1 MRIVSTK
8 KHNKSIVK
16 CMKVIYNIHID
27 KIVYDYSKMEV
38 WQWTKNVQN
47 NYVKVGVCKRC
58 EEEKKVNRF
67 GLCKTCNS
75 EVDREYAMLYGF
87 KTMEY

>member
-1 MRIVSTK
+1 
-8 KHNKSIVK
+8 
-16 CMKVIYNIHID
+16 
-27 KIVYDYSKMEV
+27 MEMD
-38 WQWTKNVQN
+38 KNVQN
-47 NYVKVGVCKRC
+47 NYVKVGASKRC

-67 GLCKTCNS
+67 GLCKTCNQ

>member
-38 WQWTKNVQN
+38 WQWTRTFKTTTLRLASVRD
-47 NYVKVGVCKRC
+47 VKKR
-58 EEEKKVNRF
+58 KKVNRF

>member
-1 MRIVSTK
+1 
-8 KHNKSIVK
+8 
-16 CMKVIYNIHID
+16 
-27 KIVYDYSKMEV
+27 MEMD
-38 WQWTKNVQN
+38 KNVQN
-47 NYVKVGVCKRC
+47 NYVKVGACKRC

-67 GLCKTCNS
+67 GLCKTCNQ